1 MTCPVCGTVAVPGA
15 RYCHHCGSRLP
26 TVATA
31 PLTERRVVTVL
42 FGDLSD
48 FTAWS
53 EDLDPERVSSVTDRV
68 LAAFAGAVTTF
79 GGHVDKL
86 TGDGIMAVF
95 GAPVAHEDDPDRAV
109 RAALAMQRAV
119 RRVLDAEQGGGV
131 PLGLRVGL
139 NTGTVVAGVQANL
152 EYTVI
157 GDAVNTAARLA
168 DAAQVGTVYAGSTT
182 YHATRQRAAWRRLP
196 PLRLKGK
203 REPVETYELLGLRD
217 APGTR
222 SGLGDEAPFIGREPE
237 AGRFDGRLNE
247 VIDRGQPRVLVMT
260 AEAGVG
266 KSRFAAEAGRR
277 AAEHGAR
284 VLSVRCEAYGE
295 RRRLAPL
302 ADLVRQAAGLSRED
316 GNHRG
321 GGRSTAQARLNRL
334 AAKQT
339 GDAPRLPVE
348 LLLALLGHGELPGR
362 LERPAG
368 TGGDTGE
375 AVPAAVADLLNLLAT
390 ESPLVVIVDDVHD
403 ATGETLQALG
413 AMISRLTGPVLVLL
427 MGRPELTRTAGLL
440 SRIPDAELAPLPA
453 LRGEDAGRLLRAYLS
468 GGRLGAG
475 DESRLLAT
483 AQGNPF
489 YLAELVTLLMER
501 GRLVEESEPGD
512 GDRVRW
518 SLADGSLGA
527 QLLSRDLAAVLAA
540 RIDALT
546 ATGRSVL
553 RDAAVVGDTVP
564 TSALASLS
572 PSLTETD
579 LDKALDDLVARNML
593 RRAGREEYTFAT
605 PLMREAAYAG
615 IGKADLADRHARLA
629 RWASRRV
636 HSESTYGPLDGE
648 VGGDDAFVAEHAEK
662 AVLLADEVNLR
673 DDADARSVAPLGAA
687 ALSRMAARALADGEP
702 SRTVELAG
710 RAARVAG
717 GTGGGS
723 LPAADR
729 LVRARALLQLGRAGE
744 ARAEAEEVAAGAI
757 SDPVRI
763 DGLLLAGDAYRTLG
777 NREQARASW
786 RGALQAAESAD
797 LPQQRA
803 ATLCKLGMSDYLSGR
818 FVEAEEEIA
827 QAYRVSV
834 QADDKRNQAW
844 ALQHLAWVTTSRGDF
859 AGADAAL
866 GRAAKLF
873 AELDD
878 DTGRTWVRGTTAFG
892 RLLAGRLAE
901 ADGLARAFLP
911 FGERVGD
918 TWAVGT
924 LRSVAAFAAAE
935 LGRLAEAERAADR
948 AYRDF
953 EVMGEDWGRG
963 LALVA
968 RAMVARGFG
977 RTDRAVDLL
986 TEAERYGEKTSHPLL
1001 LGMARTVRGFC
1012 QLDRSDAVAA
1022 ERDARATLDLVEPYD
1037 VLDAARVGP
1046 TVLLAEARRAQGD
1059 LPGALALLDEV
1070 DKDPERPALL
1080 LSRRQAGAVHALALL
1095 CAGRTDD
1102 AVARAAAA
1110 VEAPAEDVR
1119 STVLAYWALAK
1130 ALLAAGDGDAAR
1142 AAARKA
1148 VDAAYAT
1155 EQTADRP
1162 GVDALAAEVEALS
1175 GIDPCTAAVGA
1186 DSELDAP

>member
-26 TVATA
+26 NVATV

-321 GGRSTAQARLNRL
+321 ATRSTAQVRLNRL
-334 AAKQT
+334 AAKQPADT
-339 GDAPRLPVE
+339 PRLPVD

-362 LERPAG
+362 LERPTG
-368 TGGDTGE
+368 TGDTGE
-375 AVPAAVADLLNLLAT
+375 AVPAAVADLLNLLAA
-390 ESPLVVIVDDVHD
+390 ESPLVVIVDDAHD

-413 AMISRLTGPVLVLL
+413 AMISRLAGPVLVLL

-440 SRIPDAELAPLPA
+440 SRISDAELAQLPP
-453 LRGEDAGRLLRAYLS
+453 LRGEDAGRLLRAYLG
-468 GGRLGAG
+468 GGRLGLG
-475 DESRLLAT
+475 DEGRLLAT

-501 GRLVEESEPGD
+501 GRLVEDAEPAD
-512 GDRVRW
+512 EERLSW
-518 SLADGSLGA
+518 SLADGSLGGR
-527 QLLSRDLAAVLAA
+527 LLSRDLAAVLAA
-540 RIDALT
+540 RIDALSAT
-546 ATGRSVL
+546 ARSVL

-564 TSALASLS
+564 TPALASLS
-572 PSLTETD
+572 PTLTEAD

-593 RRAGREEYTFAT
+593 RRAGRDEYTFAT

-615 IGKADLADRHARLA
+615 IGKTDLADRHARLA
-629 RWASRRV
+629 RWASHRV

-662 AVLLADEVNLR
+662 AVLLADEVGLR

-687 ALSRMAARALADGEP
+687 ALSRMAARALSDGEP

-729 LVRARALLQLGRAGE
+729 LVRARALLQLGRAGD
-744 ARAEAEEVAAGAI
+744 ARAEAEEVSAAAI

-786 RGALQAAESAD
+786 QAALQAAESAD

-818 FVEAEEEIA
+818 FVEAEEAIA

-892 RLLAGRLAE
+892 RLLAGRLTE

-935 LGRLAEAERAADR
+935 LGRLGEAERAAER

-968 RAMVARGFG
+968 RAMVARGRG
-977 RTDRAVDLL
+977 ETDRAVDLL
-986 TEAERYGEKTSHPLL
+986 TEAERFGEKASHPLL
-1001 LGMARTVRGFC
+1001 LGMARTIRGFC
-1012 QLDRSDAVAA
+1012 QLDRSDPVAA

-1059 LPGALALLDEV
+1059 LPEALALLDEV

-1080 LSRRQAGAVHALALL
+1080 LSRRQAGSVHALALL
-1095 CAGRTDD
+1095 CAGRTGD
-1102 AVARAAAA
+1102 AVSRARSA
-1110 VEAPAEDVR
+1110 VDAPAEDVR

-1130 ALLAAGDGDAAR
+1130 ALSADGDADA
-1142 AAARKA
+1142 AGVAARRA

-1162 GVDALAAEVEALS
+1162 GADALLAEV
-1175 GIDPCTAAVGA
+1175 GA
-1186 DSELDAP
+1186 

>member
-1 MTCPVCGTVAVPGA
+1 VTCPVCGTVAVPGA

-26 TVATA
+26 TVATVPA
-31 PLTERRVVTVL
+31 TERRVVTIL

-139 NTGTVVAGVQANL
+139 NTGQVVAGVQASL

-247 VIDRGQPRVLVMT
+247 VIDRAQPRTLVMT

-316 GNHRG
+316 GGSRAAS
-321 GGRSTAQARLNRL
+321 RSTAQSRLYRL
-334 AAKQT
+334 AAKQP
-339 GDAPRLPVE
+339 GDAPRLPID
-348 LLLALLGHGELPGR
+348 LLMALLGHGDLPSR
-362 LERPAG
+362 MERPAG
-368 TGGDTGE
+368 GGDSGE
-375 AVPAAVADLLNLLAT
+375 AVPAAVAELLSLLAA
-390 ESPLVVIVDDVHD
+390 ESPLVLVVDDVHD
-403 ATGETLQALG
+403 ATSESLAALG
-413 AMISRLTGPVLVLL
+413 AMISRLSGPILVLL
-427 MGRPELTRTAGLL
+427 LGRPELTRTAGLL
-440 SRIPDAELAPLPA
+440 SRIPDAELAPLPP
-453 LRGEDAGRLLRAYLS
+453 LRGEDASRLLRAYLS
-468 GGRLGAG
+468 GGSLTTA
-475 DESRLLAT
+475 DEGRLLAT

-501 GRLVEESEPGD
+501 GRLVEDDEPGAD
-512 GDRVRW
+512 ERVRW
-518 SLADGSLGA
+518 SLAAGSLGGR
-527 QLLSRDLAAVLAA
+527 LLSRDLAAVLAA
-540 RIDALT
+540 RIDALSPT
-546 ATGRSVL
+546 ARSVL
-553 RDAAVVGDTVP
+553 RDAAVVGDAVP
-564 TSALASLS
+564 VSALASLAPDLS
-572 PSLTETD
+572 DAD
-579 LDKALDDLVARNML
+579 LDRALDDLVGRNML
-593 RRAGREEYTFAT
+593 RRAGRDEYTFTT

-629 RWASRRV
+629 RWAAQRV
-636 HSESTYGPLDGE
+636 HSEFTYSPDDGE
-648 VGGDDAFVAEHAEK
+648 TLGDDAFVAEHAEK
-662 AVLLADEVNLR
+662 AVLLADEVGLR

-687 ALSRMAARALADGEP
+687 ALSRMAGRALDDGEP
-702 SRTVELAG
+702 GRTVELAG

-723 LPAADR
+723 LPVADR
-729 LVRARALLQLGRAGE
+729 LVRARALLQLGRAAE
-744 ARAEAEEVAAGAI
+744 ARAEAEQVAAGAI
-757 SDPVRI
+757 SDVVRI
-763 DGLLLAGDAYRTLG
+763 DALLLAGDADRTLG
-777 NREQARASW
+777 NREPARASW
-786 RGALQAAESAD
+786 LAALQAAESAD

-803 ATLCKLGMSDYLSGR
+803 TTLCKLGMSDYLSGR
-818 FVEAEEEIA
+818 FVEAEEQFA
-827 QAYRVSV
+827 SAYKVSQV
-834 QADDKRNQAW
+834 SGDKRNQAW
-844 ALQHLAWVTTSRGDF
+844 ALQYLAWVTTSRGDF

-892 RLLAGRLAE
+892 RMLAGRLTE
-901 ADGLARAFLP
+901 ADNLARAFLP

-918 TWAVGT
+918 AWAVGT
-924 LRSVAAFAAAE
+924 LRAVAAFASAE
-935 LGRLAEAERAADR
+935 LGRLAEAERIAQR
-948 AYRDF
+948 AYQDF
-953 EVMGEDWGRG
+953 ELMGDDWGRG
-963 LALVA
+963 LTLVA
-968 RAMVARGFG
+968 RAMVARGAG
-977 RTDRAVDLL
+977 QTDRAVELL
-986 TEAERYGEKTSHPLL
+986 SEAERYGEKTSHPLL
-1001 LGMARTVRGFC
+1001 LGMSRTIRGFC
-1012 QLDRSDAVAA
+1012 QLDRCDPVAA

-1037 VLDAARVGP
+1037 VVDSARVGP
-1046 TVLLAEARRAQGD
+1046 TVLLAEARRTQGD
-1059 LPGALALLDEV
+1059 LPTALDLFDQIDA
-1070 DKDPERPALL
+1070 DPDRPVLL
-1080 LSRRQAGAVHALALL
+1080 LSRRQAGAIHATALL
-1095 CAGRTDD
+1095 SAGRTDE
-1102 AVARAAAA
+1102 AVRRARAAL
-1110 VEAPAEDVR
+1110 ESPAEDVR
-1119 STVLAYWALAK
+1119 STVLAHAALARC
-1130 ALLAAGDGDAAR
+1130 LAAAGETDCAR
-1142 AAARKA
+1142 VEVAAAA
-1148 VDAAYAT
+1148 DAAYGT

-1162 GVDALAAEVEALS
+1162 RVDALAAELA
-1175 GIDPCTAAVGA
+1175 G
-1186 DSELDAP
+1186 

>member
-26 TVATA
+26 TVAAA
-31 PLTERRVVTVL
+31 PATERRVVTIL

-139 NTGTVVAGVQANL
+139 NTGQVVAGVQANL

-247 VIDRGQPRVLVMT
+247 VIDRGQPRTLVMT

-316 GNHRG
+316 GSPRG
-321 GGRSTAQARLNRL
+321 ASRSTAQSRLYRL
-334 AAKQT
+334 AAKQP
-339 GDAPRLPVE
+339 GDAPRLPID
-348 LLLALLGHGELPGR
+348 LLLALLGHGDLPNR
-362 LERPAG
+362 MERPAG
-368 TGGDTGE
+368 TSGDAGE
-375 AVPAAVADLLNLLAT
+375 AIPAAVADLLNVLAA
-390 ESPLVVIVDDVHD
+390 ESPLVLVVDDVHD
-403 ATGETLQALG
+403 ATSESLAALG

-427 MGRPELTRTAGLL
+427 LGRPELTRTAGLL

-453 LRGEDAGRLLRAYLS
+453 LRGEDASRLLRAYLS
-468 GGRLGAG
+468 GGSLSAA
-475 DESRLLAT
+475 DEGRLLAT

-501 GRLVEESEPGD
+501 GRLVDDDEPGED
-512 GDRVRW
+512 GRVRW
-518 SLADGSLGA
+518 SLAAGSLGGR
-527 QLLSRDLAAVLAA
+527 LLSRDLAAVLAA
-540 RIDALT
+540 RIDALSPT
-546 ATGRSVL
+546 ARTVL

-564 TSALASLS
+564 LSSLS
-572 PSLTETD
+572 SLEPELSD
-579 LDKALDDLVARNML
+579 ADEDKAMDDLVARNML
-593 RRAGREEYTFAT
+593 RRTGRDEFTFTT

-629 RWASRRV
+629 RWAAQRV
-636 HSESTYGPLDGE
+636 HSEGTYSPADGE
-648 VGGDDAFVAEHAEK
+648 TLGDDAFVAEHAEK
-662 AVLLADEVNLR
+662 AVLLADEVGLR

-687 ALSRMAARALADGEP
+687 ALSRMAGRALEDGEP
-702 SRTVELAG
+702 GRTVELAG

-723 LPAADR
+723 LPVADR
-729 LVRARALLQLGRAGE
+729 LVRAQALLQLGRAND
-744 ARAEAEEVAAGAI
+744 AREEAEQVAAGAI
-757 SDPVRI
+757 SDVVRI
-763 DGLLLAGDAYRTLG
+763 DALLLAGDAYRTLG

-786 RGALQAAESAD
+786 RAALQAAGSAN

-803 ATLCKLGMSDYLSGR
+803 ATLCKLAMSDYLSGR
-818 FVEAEEEIA
+818 FAEAEEQISD
-827 QAYRVSV
+827 AYKVS
-834 QADDKRNQAW
+834 QDAGDKRNQAW
-844 ALQHLAWVTTSRGDF
+844 ALQYLAWVTTSRGDF
-859 AGADAAL
+859 AGADGAL

-892 RLLAGRLAE
+892 RMLAGRLTE
-901 ADGLARAFLP
+901 ADKLARAFLP

-924 LRSVAAFAAAE
+924 LRSVAAFASAE
-935 LGRLAEAERAADR
+935 LGRLAEAERIAQR
-948 AYRDF
+948 AYQDF
-953 EVMGEDWGRG
+953 ELMGDDWGRG

-968 RAMVARGFG
+968 RAMVARGAG
-977 RTDRAVDLL
+977 QVDQAVELL
-986 TEAERYGEKTSHPLL
+986 TEAERFGEKTSHPLL
-1001 LGMARTVRGFC
+1001 LGMSRTIRGFC
-1012 QLDRSDAVAA
+1012 QLDRSDPVAA

-1037 VLDAARVGP
+1037 VVDSARVGP
-1046 TVLLAEARRAQGD
+1046 MVLLAEARRAQGD
-1059 LPGALALLDEV
+1059 LPAALRLLDEI
-1070 DKDPERPALL
+1070 DADPDRPVLL
-1080 LSRRQAGAVHALALL
+1080 LSRQQAGAIHASALL
-1095 CAGRTDD
+1095 CAGRTVE
-1102 AVARAAAA
+1102 AVDRARAA
-1110 VEAPAEDVR
+1110 VDSPAEDVR
-1119 STVLAYWALAK
+1119 SGVLAHAALARC
-1130 ALLAAGDGDAAR
+1130 LAAAGNTDCARHEAQLAAE
-1142 AAARKA
+1142 
-1148 VDAAYAT
+1148 AAYAT
-1155 EQTADRP
+1155 EQTADRARVDGLLAELP
-1162 GVDALAAEVEALS
+1162 G
-1175 GIDPCTAAVGA
+1175 
-1186 DSELDAP
+1186 

>member
-15 RYCHHCGSRLP
+15 RYCHQCGSQLP
-26 TVATA
+26 SVASL

-139 NTGTVVAGVQANL
+139 NTGQVVAGVQANL

-157 GDAVNTAARLA
+157 GDAVNTAARIG
-168 DAAQVGTVYAGSTT
+168 DAATVGAVYAGATT
-182 YHATRQRAAWRRLP
+182 FHATVQRASWRKLP

-203 REPVETYELLGLRD
+203 REPVDAYELLGLRD

-247 VIDRGQPRVLVMT
+247 VIDRGQPRILVMT

-266 KSRFAAEAGRR
+266 KSRFAAEAARR
-277 AAEHGAR
+277 AGEHGTR

-316 GNHRG
+316 GPHRSE
-321 GGRSTAQARLNRL
+321 RRATAQTRLFRL
-334 AAKQT
+334 AKRQSADQ
-339 GDAPRLPVE
+339 PQLPID
-348 LLLALLGHGELPGR
+348 LLMALLGHGDLPGR
-362 LERPAG
+362 TERP
-368 TGGDTGE
+368 TGPGRDGSE
-375 AVPAAVADLLNLLAT
+375 AVPAAVANLLNLLAV

-403 ATGETLQALG
+403 ATSETLKALG
-413 AMISRLTGPVLVLL
+413 TMMSRLAGPILVLL
-427 MGRPELTRTAGLL
+427 LGRPELTRTAGLL
-440 SRIPDAELAPLPA
+440 SRIPDAELTPLPP
-453 LRGEDAGRLLRAYLS
+453 LRGEDAGRLLRAYLN
-468 GGRLGAG
+468 GGRLSPA

-501 GRLVEESEPGD
+501 GRLVGESEPGHD
-512 GDRVRW
+512 DKERW
-518 SLADGSLGA
+518 SLADGSMGGR
-527 QLLSRDLAAVLAA
+527 LLSRDLAAVLAA
-540 RIDALT
+540 RIDTLSPLA
-546 ATGRSVL
+546 RSVL
-553 RDAAVVGDTVP
+553 RDAAVVGDAVP
-564 TSALASLS
+564 TAALVWLQ
-572 PSLTETD
+572 PGVPED
-579 LDKALDDLVARNML
+579 ELDKALDALVARNML
-593 RRAGREEYTFAT
+593 RRAGHDEFTFAT

-615 IGKADLADRHARLA
+615 IGKTDLADRHARLA
-629 RWASRRV
+629 RWAAQKV
-636 HSESTYGPLDGE
+636 HSESTYGPVDEANL
-648 VGGDDAFVAEHAEK
+648 GDDAFVAEHAER
-662 AVLLADEVNLR
+662 AVLLADEVGLR

-687 ALSRMAARALADGEP
+687 ALSRMAARALDDGEP
-702 SRTVELAG
+702 ARTVELTQ

-723 LPAADR
+723 LPATDR
-729 LVRARALLQLGRAGE
+729 LIRAKALLQLGRAGE
-744 ARAEAEEVAAGAI
+744 ACREAEDLAGTAI
-757 SDPVRI
+757 SDQIRI
-763 DGLLLAGDAYRTLG
+763 DGLILAGEAYRTLG
-777 NREQARASW
+777 NREQARGSW
-786 RGALQAAESAD
+786 QRALQGAESAD
-797 LPQQRA
+797 LSKQRA
-803 ATLCKLGMSDYLSGR
+803 DTLCKLGMSDYVSGR
-818 FVEAEEEIA
+818 FREAEQQIIA
-827 QAYRVSV
+827 AYRVSE
-834 QADDKRNQAW
+834 AAGHKGNQAW
-844 ALQHLAWVTTSRGDF
+844 SLQHLAWVSTSRADF

-878 DTGRTWVRGTTAFG
+878 DTGRAWVRGTTAFG
-892 RLLAGRLAE
+892 RLLAGRLTD

-911 FGERVGD
+911 FGERTGD

-924 LRSVAAFAAAE
+924 LRSVAAFASAE
-935 LGRLAEAERAADR
+935 LGRLTEATRAADR

-953 EVMGEDWGRG
+953 EAMGEDWGRG
-963 LALVA
+963 LVLTA
-968 RAMVARGFG
+968 RAMVARGAG
-977 RTDRAVDLL
+977 EVDRAIELL
-986 TEAERYGEKTSHPLL
+986 TEAERFGEKIGHPLL
-1001 LGMARTVRGFC
+1001 MGMSRTTRGFC
-1012 QLDRSDAVAA
+1012 QLDRSDPIAA
-1022 ERDARATLDLVEPYD
+1022 ERDARATLELVEPYD

-1046 TVLLAEARRAQGD
+1046 TVLLAEAYRAQGD
-1059 LPGALALLDEV
+1059 VAAALRLLDEV
-1070 DKDPERPALL
+1070 DEAPQQPALL
-1080 LSRRQAGAVHALALL
+1080 LSRRQVGAMHALTLL
-1095 CAGRTDD
+1095 SAGRPED
-1102 AVARAAAA
+1102 AVARARLA
-1110 VEAPAEDVR
+1110 VEVPAEDVR
-1119 STVLAYWALAK
+1119 SGVLAYFALART
-1130 ALLAAGDGDAAR
+1130 LLATGARDEARQAAR
-1142 AAARKA
+1142 QA
-1148 VDAAYAT
+1148 VEAAYAT
-1155 EQTADRP
+1155 EQTADRA
-1162 GVDALAAEVEALS
+1162 GADALLAEIEGLLVR
-1175 GIDPCTAAVGA
+1175 
-1186 DSELDAP
+1186 